1 VLGIVVW
8 VISGVFSFFDPKR
21 RSWLDRLTH
30 TEVRYVVPLDQQRR
44 YIREA
49 LEARQ
54 AERRSAEQDAD
65 PDGGDLTEAP

>member
-1 VLGIVVW
+1 M
-8 VISGVFSFFDPKR
+8 
-21 RSWLDRLTH
+21 H

-54 AERRSAEQDAD
+54 AERNGAQDGVD
-65 PDGGDLTEAP
+65 PAGGDVTEAP